1 MYLLYVCTVHLD
13 SQSVVGVEALWASSL
28 DVLTELPQQ
37 QRDPPSTLPNTSTV
51 AAPPQGVPAS
61 NPGQKRG
68 REGLVEF
75 EAGLMADEDD
85 DLTADLEGLLG
96 QMPNAPMQT
105 AFGRPKR
112 GRRM

>member
-1 MYLLYVCTVHLD
+1 MSEGELQRLQNQIQQQQQQL
-13 SQSVVGVEALWASSL
+13 QQNAPGGWGPVEASAASGGNWQHL
-28 DVLTELPQQ
+28 YGMQ
-37 QRDPPSTLPNTSTV
+37 NV
-51 AAPPQGVPAS
+51 AGS
-61 NPGQKRG
+61 GTQKRG
-68 REGLVEF
+68 REGLQEL